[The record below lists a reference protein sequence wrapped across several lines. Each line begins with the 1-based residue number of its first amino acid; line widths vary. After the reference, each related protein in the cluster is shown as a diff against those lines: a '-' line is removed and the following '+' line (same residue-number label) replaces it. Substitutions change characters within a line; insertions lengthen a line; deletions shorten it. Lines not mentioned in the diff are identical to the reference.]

1 MAGGDFIPLRRLVG
15 LGELWRNA
23 PTFVSFNVLNRKAHH
38 WASFAA
44 TLPLLVIIASGLLLQ
59 LKKHWTWVQPAEH
72 RGTSTGPRI
81 SLDQVLSSVQ
91 SVPELRDTT
100 WDDVDRLDVRPGRGV
115 VKVSLKSHWEVQVDL
130 GSGRVLQT
138 AYRRSDLI
146 ESIHD
151 GSIFLGNWTKLGLF
165 LPAGIVL
172 LFLWVSGMW
181 MIWVPYA
188 GKRRRR
194 KMTHPRAAVIA
205 LLLAGAAAVALA
217 AQGLTL
223 RPVLGFW
230 QVTTEKGETIAVADA
245 TKWRAEEQPVGF
257 PLARVAGV
265 NFSNGTLR
273 VKFKLVSGGDDRIAG
288 LAFNVT
294 PDNEY
299 YFARYNTKDGN
310 VAIWHF
316 TKGERVR
323 LAEGKEHLQLPLNEW
338 HDLEVTVAGR
348 QATAVVNGKLRLT
361 HELPT
366 AVDGGVGFW
375 TKRDSITAF
384 KSFSVAAR
392 SKGK

>member
-1 MAGGDFIPLRRLVG
+1 
-15 LGELWRNA
+15 
-23 PTFVSFNVLNRKAHH
+23 VSFNVLNRKAHH

-44 TLPLLVIIASGLLLQ
+44 TLPILVIIASGLLLQ
-59 LKKHWTWVQPAEH
+59 MKKHWTWVQPVEH
-72 RGTSTGPRI
+72 RGTATEPRI

-91 SVPELRDTT
+91 SVPELRATT
-100 WDDVDRLDVRPGRGV
+100 WNDVDRLDLRPGRGV
-115 VKVSLKSHWEVQVDL
+115 VKVSLKSRWEVQVDL

-151 GSIFLGNWTKLGLF
+151 GSIFLGDWTKLGIF

-181 MIWVPYA
+181 MVWVPYA

-194 KMTHPRAAVIA
+194 KIAHPRAAAIA
-205 LLLAGAAAVALA
+205 LLLAGAAAAALA
-217 AQGLTL
+217 AQEL
-223 RPVLGFW
+223 RVTPVLGHW
-230 QVTTEKGETIAVADA
+230 EHKTENGDAVVVADA
-245 TKWRAEEQPVGF
+245 TKWEAAKSPVGF
-257 PLARVAGV
+257 PLATVPGV
-265 NFSNGTLR
+265 TFSNGTLR

-294 PDNEY
+294 PTNEY

-310 VAIWHF
+310 VAIWQF

-323 LAEGKEHLQLPLNEW
+323 LAEGKEHLQLPLNTW

-348 QATAVVNGKLRLT
+348 QVTALVNGKLRLT
-361 HELPT
+361 HELPVT
-366 AVDGGVGFW
+366 VNGGVGFW
-375 TKRDSITAF
+375 TKRDSVTEF
-384 KSFSVAAR
+384 KSFNVAA
-392 SKGK
+392 KGEGRNPGR

>member
-1 MAGGDFIPLRRLVG
+1 MAGRDR
-15 LGELWRNA
+15 
-23 PTFVSFNVLNRKAHH
+23 VSFNVLNRKTHH

-44 TLPLLVIIASGLLLQ
+44 TVPLLVIIASGLLLQ
-59 LKKHWTWVQPAEH
+59 MKKHWSWVQPVEH
-72 RGTSTGPRI
+72 RGTGTAPSI
-81 SLDQVLSSVQ
+81 SLEQILASVK
-91 SVPELRDTT
+91 SVPELGVGG
-100 WDDVDRLDVRPGRGV
+100 WADVDRLDVRPARGV
-115 VKVSLKSHWEVQVDL
+115 VKVTLKSRWEVQVDL
-130 GSGRVLQT
+130 ATGQVLQT

-151 GSIFLGNWTKLGLF
+151 GSVFLGDWTKLGLF
-165 LPAGIVL
+165 LPAGVVL

-181 MIWVPYA
+181 MVWVQFA

-194 KMTHPRAAVIA
+194 KMAHSRGTATV
-205 LLLAGAAAVALA
+205 LLLASAAALGLA

-230 QVTTEKGETIAVADA
+230 QITTENGETIAVADA
-245 TKWRAEEQPVGF
+245 TKWRAEQQPVGF

-288 LAFNVT
+288 LAFGVT
-294 PDNEY
+294 PNNEY

-310 VAIWHF
+310 VAIWQF

-323 LAEGKEHLQLPLNEW
+323 LAEGKEHLQLPLNVW

-348 QATAVVNGKLRLT
+348 QVTAVVNGKLRLT

-366 AVDGGVGFW
+366 TVDGGVGFW
-375 TKRDSITAF
+375 TKRDSVTAF
-384 KSFSVAAR
+384 KSFGVAAR
-392 SKGK
+392 SEGK